1 MTLPGAGLGD
11 RLSAN
16 AKTSELLNSAEHDE
30 EKTPSRPHRV
40 SPGVSLEYPKSEIF
54 NEYSILGDQFNCLCS
69 HQVLKTAY
77 RKVGRFFMP
86 RKNHPPVARGFIPD
100 GCKAAPLHP
109 AAP

>member
-40 SPGVSLEYPKSEIF
+40 SPDVSLEYS
-54 NEYSILGDQFNCLCS
+54 
-69 HQVLKTAY
+69 
-77 RKVGRFFMP
+77 
-86 RKNHPPVARGFIPD
+86 
-100 GCKAAPLHP
+100 
-109 AAP
+109 

>member
-1 MTLPGAGLGD
+1 MALPGAGLGD

-40 SPGVSLEYPKSEIF
+40 SPGVSLEYPKSIIS
-54 NEYSILGDQFNCLCS
+54 NEYSILGVQFNCLCS

-86 RKNHPPVARGFIPD
+86 REKSR
-100 GCKAAPLHP
+100 
-109 AAP
+109 